1 MTSLVR
7 IPNSIAEGITI
18 HIMEQLNFKIQIMVG
33 IHFEI
38 LKVVVVSWINRM
50 VKEVELKMD
59 ILKGIHI
66 IKGIHMEVRIDI
78 MEEDTSFGIHMEE
91 HNCIFKEDRN
101 LVLIHKDSLGELQ
114 HLDLLHIHTVTKE
127 WMIPLLN
134 FALVLM
140 WKDWSIAL
148 LPKMLEGYI
157 SFSNLNFKLIN

>member
-1 MTSLVR
+1 
-7 IPNSIAEGITI
+7 
-18 HIMEQLNFKIQIMVG
+18 
-33 IHFEI
+33 
-38 LKVVVVSWINRM
+38 M
-50 VKEVELKMD
+50 VKEEELKKD

-140 WKDWSIAL
+140 WKDWLIAL